1 MKSSYVAD
9 VSETDFQEQ
18 VLERSHEVPVVVDF
32 WAEWCGPC
40 RILGPILERLAGEAD
55 GGWVLAKVDVD
66 SNPRLSA
73 AAGVQGIPAVRAFKD
88 GREVAEFT
96 GALPE
101 PQVREWLKQLGPSS
115 ADLLVSE
122 GRSAE
127 AAGDLAGAAELYRG
141 ALDHEPGDNE
151 ARSLLAAVDMKLR
164 TASLDEESLRTRLE
178 SDPTDVDAATGLAD
192 IAAASGDFDR
202 AFDLLLDVVR
212 LTSDEERDRARI
224 HLLTLLEA
232 LPISDPRAIAARRAL
247 SLVLF

>member
-1 MKSSYVAD
+1 MKSSLVAD

-55 GGWVLAKVDVD
+55 GGWVLAKIDVD
-66 SNPRLSA
+66 ANPRLSA
-73 AAGVQGIPAVRAFKD
+73 AAGVQGIPAVRAFKN

-115 ADLLVSE
+115 ADLLVAE

-127 AAGDLAGAAELYRG
+127 AGDDLAGAAELYRS
-141 ALDHEPGDNE
+141 ALNHEPGNNE
-151 ARSLLAAVDMKLR
+151 ARELLAAVDMKLR
-164 TASLDEESLRTRLE
+164 TASLDEVSLRNRLA

-192 IAAASGDFDR
+192 IAAADGDFDR

-212 LTSDEERDRARI
+212 LTSDEERDQARI
-224 HLLTLLEA
+224 HLLTLLDA
-232 LPISDPRAIAARRAL
+232 LPIGDPRAVAARRAL